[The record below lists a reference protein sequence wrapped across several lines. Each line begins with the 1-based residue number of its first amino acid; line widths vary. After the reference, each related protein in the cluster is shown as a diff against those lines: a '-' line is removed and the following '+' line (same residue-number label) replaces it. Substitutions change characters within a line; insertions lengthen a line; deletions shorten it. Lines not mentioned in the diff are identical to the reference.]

1 MFGVDLAFPFTL
13 GLVAAFNPCGFA
25 MLPIYVS
32 FFLGK
37 DSDQETSTG
46 RNLLRAFR
54 VGGALTLG
62 FIVVFGVFGLLTSGL
77 LRQGAILDYTP
88 YVTFVLGL
96 FLVPF
101 GFAMLAGRELK
112 IPVPRFERGGESGE
126 VASMFMFG
134 ISYAV
139 VSLGCTVGLF
149 VAGVSSVFTST
160 GFIDGVAVFVAYGLG
175 MGAVIMTLT
184 IALALARTSIATN
197 MRKILPWINRISGT
211 MLVLSGAYLA
221 FYGWWEIQVLRGNLS
236 TNSVVDFFENIQT
249 QLNIWIDQTG
259 PTRLGTGLLI
269 LVGLALLRGL
279 WSELSTP
286 QRAGAAVA
294 LAATWAG
301 FEFAKY
307 DANLF
312 ILPTIRTIA
321 DLPTRLGNWFNE
333 PMRWAV
339 LGEILFL
346 GALIWTVW
354 FRIKR
359 NTRDGNDSANPVEP
373 MAATT
378 DTDLTAANGT
388 EPSRPQLDLSAAD
401 R

>member
-1 MFGVDLAFPFTL
+1 VFGVDLAFPFTL

-25 MLPIYVS
+25 MLPVYVS

-37 DSDQETSTG
+37 DSDQETSSG
-46 RNLLRAFR
+46 RNLLRALR
-54 VGGALTLG
+54 VGSALTLG
-62 FIVVFGVFGLLTSGL
+62 FVVVFGAFGLLTSGL

-88 YVTFVLGL
+88 YITFGLGVM
-96 FLVPF
+96 LVPF

-112 IPVPRFERGGESGE
+112 IPVPRLERGGESGE
-126 VASMFMFG
+126 VVSMFLFG
-134 ISYAV
+134 ISYAI

-160 GFIDGVAVFVAYGLG
+160 GFIDGVAVFVVYALG
-175 MGAVIMTLT
+175 MGAVIMSLT

-236 TNSVVDFFENIQT
+236 SNSVVDFFENIQT
-249 QLNIWIDQTG
+249 QLSIWIDQTG

-279 WSELSTP
+279 WSELAMH
-286 QRAGAAVA
+286 QKA
-294 LAATWAG
+294 LASAALVAIWAG

-307 DANLF
+307 DADLF
-312 ILPTIRTIA
+312 VLPIIRTVA
-321 DLPTRLGNWFNE
+321 DLPQRIGNWLSE
-333 PMRWAV
+333 PVRWAV
-339 LGEILFL
+339 LGEAFVL
-346 GALIWTVW
+346 AAVAWTIW
-354 FRIKR
+354 FRVKR
-359 NTRDGNDSANPVEP
+359 IRP
-373 MAATT
+373 AARQPSPTAIVN
-378 DTDLTAANGT
+378 AANRIPPT
-388 EPSRPQLDLSAAD
+388 PKVKTP
-401 R
+401 